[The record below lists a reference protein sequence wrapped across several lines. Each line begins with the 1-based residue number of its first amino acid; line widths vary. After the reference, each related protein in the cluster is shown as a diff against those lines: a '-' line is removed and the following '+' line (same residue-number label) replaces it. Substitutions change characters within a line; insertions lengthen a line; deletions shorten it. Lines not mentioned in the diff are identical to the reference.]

1 MPDFSYKI
9 KSLPEKSGVYIMKD
23 KDGEVIYVGKAKVL
37 KNRVKQYFTSKNHAP
52 KVAAMIS
59 NVADFEYIMTDNELE
74 ALILECNLI
83 KKYMP
88 KYNILL
94 KDDKTYPFI
103 KISVNEVYPRITIT
117 RNVKNDG
124 AKYFG
129 PYLGTSVIR
138 ELTELI
144 REIFGLRSCTKK
156 FPEDFNK
163 SRPCLYYHIGKCSG
177 VCTGN
182 VDESEY
188 RKKIDKV
195 CSFLN
200 GNTDE
205 LINELEQKMYESSKN
220 LNFEKA
226 AFFRDRIDNV
236 KSVSQKQKAVNTNN
250 ITIDAIATEN
260 LNSTVCIQVFF
271 IRNGKMLGREN
282 YFVENTNDDTKTIL
296 TDFIKQ
302 YYLEA
307 SFIPNEILTECV
319 PFDMELLSQWLTSVK
334 GKKVTIR
341 VPMRGENLKLINMIK
356 LNAKKELSNRELKI
370 LRDIK
375 FKNTALASL
384 KNSLCLNDIPGRIE
398 AYDISGFAGED
409 MVASMVTFVD
419 AKPYKKDYRSFKIKT
434 VDNTDDCASMNE
446 VLRRRFKH
454 LKNGDDFA
462 KRPDVI
468 FVDGGL
474 GQLNAAK
481 DALLEYGFDI
491 PVFGIKK
498 DDNHNT
504 YCVEGPDGEI
514 MMDRSGEGFLLLV
527 NIQDEMHRR
536 AISHYRKLSESRNIQ
551 SELDKIKGVGVKRRN
566 LILKHVKN
574 VKKASIEELLKVPG
588 IDEKTAR
595 NIYEY
600 FRQS

>member
-52 KVAAMIS
+52 KVAAMVS
-59 NVADFEYIMTDNELE
+59 NVSDFEYIMTDNELE

-103 KISVNEVYPRITIT
+103 KISVNEMYPRITIT

-200 GNTDE
+200 GK
-205 LINELEQKMYESSKN
+205 LK
-220 LNFEKA
+220 
-226 AFFRDRIDNV
+226 
-236 KSVSQKQKAVNTNN
+236 KS
-250 ITIDAIATEN
+250 
-260 LNSTVCIQVFF
+260 
-271 IRNGKMLGREN
+271 
-282 YFVENTNDDTKTIL
+282 
-296 TDFIKQ
+296 
-302 YYLEA
+302 
-307 SFIPNEILTECV
+307 
-319 PFDMELLSQWLTSVK
+319 
-334 GKKVTIR
+334 
-341 VPMRGENLKLINMIK
+341 
-356 LNAKKELSNRELKI
+356 
-370 LRDIK
+370 
-375 FKNTALASL
+375 
-384 KNSLCLNDIPGRIE
+384 
-398 AYDISGFAGED
+398 
-409 MVASMVTFVD
+409 
-419 AKPYKKDYRSFKIKT
+419 
-434 VDNTDDCASMNE
+434 
-446 VLRRRFKH
+446 
-454 LKNGDDFA
+454 
-462 KRPDVI
+462 
-468 FVDGGL
+468 
-474 GQLNAAK
+474 QL
-481 DALLEYGFDI
+481 
-491 PVFGIKK
+491 
-498 DDNHNT
+498 
-504 YCVEGPDGEI
+504 
-514 MMDRSGEGFLLLV
+514 
-527 NIQDEMHRR
+527 
-536 AISHYRKLSESRNIQ
+536 
-551 SELDKIKGVGVKRRN
+551 
-566 LILKHVKN
+566 
-574 VKKASIEELLKVPG
+574 
-588 IDEKTAR
+588 
-595 NIYEY
+595 
-600 FRQS
+600 